1 MFELEKIKI
10 MNNLTF
16 IDFCA
21 GIGAGRLGLQM
32 NGLKPIAYS
41 EINNH
46 SEKTYKILFGDKEQN
61 LGDLTKINIDALPNF
76 NLMIGGFPCQTFSI
90 VGKRQGFHD
99 RRGQIIFS
107 LLKILD
113 DKSVPYFI
121 FENVKGLINHDK
133 GITFKKII
141 NEISNKKYKVFWK
154 VLNSKDY
161 GVPHSRERV
170 YIVGFKKELKVKN
183 FEWPKKKKCRH
194 LSKFLQPNKENLF
207 DKNNA
212 TFQKYLLNKYNSHK
226 FNLDKILRKNYL
238 ILDCRQSDLR
248 IYESVIPT
256 LRAGRHGILYTYND
270 NLYKLSGYESLL
282 LQGFPSKLAI
292 KTSNV
297 SENKLLLQSGNAM
310 TVTVIYEI
318 CKMLLK
324 SINR

>member
-1 MFELEKIKI
+1 
-10 MNNLTF
+10 
-16 IDFCA
+16 
-21 GIGAGRLGLQM
+21 
-32 NGLKPIAYS
+32 
-41 EINNH
+41 
-46 SEKTYKILFGDKEQN
+46 
-61 LGDLTKINIDALPNF
+61 
-76 NLMIGGFPCQTFSI
+76 
-90 VGKRQGFHD
+90 
-99 RRGQIIFS
+99 
-107 LLKILD
+107 
-113 DKSVPYFI
+113 
-121 FENVKGLINHDK
+121 
-133 GITFKKII
+133 
-141 NEISNKKYKVFWK
+141 